1 LTELLVEL
9 KDAIDERQV
18 EILLQFELLLG
29 RFKHVF
35 LAVSLWDGS
44 LSTRHEILEPRN
56 NVEEHRGLECGLVFE

>member
-18 EILLQFELLLG
+18 ELLLQFELLLG

-35 LAVSLWDGS
+35 LAVSFL
-44 LSTRHEILEPRN
+44 EIY
-56 NVEEHRGLECGLVFE
+56 